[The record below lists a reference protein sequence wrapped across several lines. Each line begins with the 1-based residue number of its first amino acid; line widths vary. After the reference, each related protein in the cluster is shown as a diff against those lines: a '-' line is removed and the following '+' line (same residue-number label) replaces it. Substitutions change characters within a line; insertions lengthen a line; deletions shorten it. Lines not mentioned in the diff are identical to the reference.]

1 MKIKDVLARDGVS
14 VSLEVFPPKK
24 EESLARMRGVIERLC
39 RQRPSFMSV
48 TFGAAG
54 GRDAHTAD
62 VAELIGAQGVTAL
75 AHQTCVG
82 CPPEE
87 VRARLAHLRDIGVE
101 NVLALRG
108 DLPPGA
114 AAPPDGHFAHASD
127 LVREIRDFG
136 GFCIGAACYPE
147 VHPESPD
154 SDEDMRR
161 LREKVDAGVDFLTT
175 QMFFD
180 NALFYRFLWKAREAG
195 IHVPV
200 VAGIMPVT
208 SGSQVGRIR
217 ALSGSYL
224 PHRFMSLVDK
234 WGGNPAAMEQAGVA
248 YATDQIVDL
257 LANGVRAIHIYTMNK
272 PSVAEAILANLSQLL
287 APPAPP
293 PGVTT
298 TPA

>member
-1 MKIKDVLARDGVS
+1 MKIKDILARDGIS

-24 EESLARMRGVIERLC
+24 EENLERMREVIRRLC
-39 RQRPSFMSV
+39 LQRPSFMSV

-62 VAELIGAQGVTAL
+62 VASLIGEQGVTAL
-75 AHQTCVG
+75 AHLTCVG
-82 CPPEE
+82 STSAE
-87 VRARLAHLRDIGVE
+87 VAGRLAHLRDIGVE
-101 NVLALRG
+101 NILALRG

-114 AAPPDGHFAHASD
+114 SAPPEGHLGHASD
-127 LVREIRDFG
+127 LVREIRAFG
-136 GFCIGAACYPE
+136 GFCVGAACYPE
-147 VHPESPD
+147 VHPESAN
-154 SDEDMRR
+154 SDEDIRR

-208 SGSQVGRIR
+208 SGAQVGRIR
-217 ALSGSYL
+217 SLSNAYL

-234 WGGNPAAMEQAGVA
+234 WGHKPAAMEQAGVA

-272 PSVAEAILANLSQLL
+272 PTVAEAILANLSQLL
-287 APPAPP
+287 
-293 PGVTT
+293 GR
-298 TPA
+298 